1 MASTFIL
8 KRKTFADP
16 QQQQQQNKSSLG
28 KKLAIGAG
36 AVAATAGAFYGARK
50 GVFGNSLMRSSNNLY
65 GRAGG
70 WLQRQGATKVGG
82 NMMDSAAKDYTKAGT
97 KFLENNAK
105 QRGITLAEGQAQT
118 GAENATRLRRQHWE
132 IGPNQWRENRAT
144 FNYNKSYSPNHNL

>member
-16 QQQQQQNKSSLG
+16 QPKKKSSLG

-36 AVAATAGAFYGARK
+36 AAATTAGAFYGARK
-50 GVFGNSLMRSSNNLY
+50 GVFGNKLMRSSNNAY
-65 GRAGG
+65 GRFGG

-82 NMMDSAAKDYTKAGT
+82 NMMDSAAKDYTKAGK

-105 QRGITLAEGQAQT
+105 KHGITLAEGQAQR
-118 GAENATRLRRQHWE
+118 GAENATRMRRQQWDK
-132 IGPNQWRENRAT
+132 GPNQWRENKAT
-144 FNYNKSYSPNHNL
+144 EYYNRKYNPNHIL